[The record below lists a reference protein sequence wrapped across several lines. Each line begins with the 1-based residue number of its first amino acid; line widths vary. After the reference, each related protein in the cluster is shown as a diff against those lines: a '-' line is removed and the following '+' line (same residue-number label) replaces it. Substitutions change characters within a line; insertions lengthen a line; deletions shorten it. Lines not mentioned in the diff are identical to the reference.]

1 MKMTQFSSGGDC
13 NDPSDL
19 SDSVLAGKMAQRNN
33 AFGEIYIYIYVYY
46 IYIYVYRFVWARWKG
61 RGSGPRNVGQ
71 AKMHFPSRE
80 KFCLHISNGWNARS
94 SVDCVWE

>member
-33 AFGEIYIYIYVYY
+33 AFGEIYIYIYMYIVY
-46 IYIYVYRFVWARWKG
+46 IYMYIDLCGPGEKG
-61 RGSGPRNVGQ
+61 GAVGH
-71 AKMHFPSRE
+71 AMWVRRKCIFRLE
-80 KFCLHISNGWNARS
+80 RS
-94 SVDCVWE
+94 FAFIFRMAEMRDQV